1 MVAPPQILEYF
12 IVMYQII
19 HSFESDTS
27 WVLNVLSNLLLWKWL
42 ICENDYLMFRKNM
55 EYKGNHSDI

>member
-1 MVAPPQILEYF
+1 MKIHKDSNKSYPLMVAPPQILEYF

-27 WVLNVLSNLLLWKWL
+27 WVLNVLSKLLLWK
-42 ICENDYLMFRKNM
+42 
-55 EYKGNHSDI
+55 

>member
-27 WVLNVLSNLLLWKWL
+27 WVLNVLSNLLLWK
-42 ICENDYLMFRKNM
+42 
-55 EYKGNHSDI
+55 